1 MAELSSTN
9 VYGNLTIS
17 GLLKGTYL
25 RLSQANGGN
34 ESASLIELGNRKSNW
49 TYGINFNAYY
59 DGSWKYRSSDYGASI
74 GLNNDGSLVMYVN
87 ASGTADSAFS
97 WSNATY
103 IKLLN
108 NGNVGINKNP
118 LYKLDVEG
126 DVNIASSS
134 KYKINGTNLNVVAGN
149 GLTGGGD
156 FAPGATITLG
166 TPGTLTSTT
175 TNAVTTS
182 SHTHSISGFAKD
194 PHALV
199 SSTHTASGLTV
210 GHFLKAT
217 SATEFNFV
225 AHGLTAAD
233 VGAAAEVHN
242 HGTGTIGKLPKWS
255 NTS

>member
-49 TYGINFNAYY
+49 AYGINFNAYY

-74 GLNNDGSLVMYVN
+74 GLNNDGSLLMYVN

-182 SHTHSISGFAKD
+182 SHTHALDLSGFGTNI
-194 PHALV
+194 LEIQV
-199 SSTHTASGLTV
+199 
-210 GHFLKAT
+210 
-217 SATEFNFV
+217 FN
-225 AHGLTAAD
+225 
-233 VGAAAEVHN
+233 
-242 HGTGTIGKLPKWS
+242 
-255 NTS
+255 